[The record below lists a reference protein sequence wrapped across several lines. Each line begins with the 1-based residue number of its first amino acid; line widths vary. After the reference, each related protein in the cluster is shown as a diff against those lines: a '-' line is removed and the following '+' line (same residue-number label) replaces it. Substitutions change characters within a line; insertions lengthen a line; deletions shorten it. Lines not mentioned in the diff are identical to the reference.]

1 MSGNI
6 ILQFFCGDVPEWG
19 MASKVFIPYIYDI
32 CIREYR
38 QDAINH
44 KILKSKRGEKNM
56 SNQEA
61 ITLLNKVWYSH
72 IGKPNKEAI
81 KEGRPVPYGKIENTV
96 SINETLSQTE
106 PISHIDTETTVT
118 EAQATLNK
126 YRVSFT
132 YTLGKFLSKKTKK
145 FNSEYNGLDEVQVY
159 LDALNDLYN
168 MIDFRKINIKQSS
181 INVIKID

>member
-19 MASKVFIPYIYDI
+19 MVSKVFIPYICDI

-44 KILKSKRGEKNM
+44 KILKGKRGEKNM

-61 ITLLNKVWYSH
+61 ITLLNKVWHTH
-72 IGKPNKEAI
+72 IGRPNKKAI
-81 KEGRPVPYGKIENTV
+81 AKGKPVPYGKIDNATV
-96 SINETLSQTE
+96 TNEPLLQIE
-106 PISHIDTETTVT
+106 PVNCTDTETTVT
-118 EAQATLNK
+118 VAQATLNK

-132 YTLGKFLSKKTKK
+132 YTLGKFLNKKTKK
-145 FNSEYNGLDEVQVY
+145 FNSEYDGFDEVQVY

-168 MIDFRKINIKQSS
+168 MIDFKKVNIKQSS
-181 INVIKID
+181 INVVKID

>member
-1 MSGNI
+1 M
-6 ILQFFCGDVPEWG
+6 QFSCGDVPEWG
-19 MASKVFIPYIYDI
+19 MVSKVFIPYICDI

-61 ITLLNKVWYSH
+61 ITLLNKVWHSH

-81 KEGRPVPYGKIENTV
+81 AKGKPVPYGKIESTAV
-96 SINETLSQTE
+96 INEPFSQTE
-106 PISHIDTETTVT
+106 PISHTDTETTVT
-118 EAQATLNK
+118 EAQAPLNK

-145 FNSEYNGLDEVQVY
+145 FNSEYNGFNEVQVY

-168 MIDFRKINIKQSS
+168 MIDFRKVNIKQSS